1 LRLKYSQQILM
12 LKKTLLIMGILA
24 SIATIAAH
32 STTAVQNVK
41 GSKEANQGIKE
52 VDQCG
57 NFIEGSTIQGGSFS
71 VNCERTKLSTK

>member
-1 LRLKYSQQILM
+1 M
-12 LKKTLLIMGILA
+12 LKKTLPILGILA

-41 GSKEANQGIKE
+41 GSKEANKE

-57 NFIEGSTIQGGSFS
+57 NFIQGSTIQGGSFT
-71 VNCERTKLSTK
+71 VNCERTKLSNK